1 MLIILEGARGTGKS
15 SVAYKLRQRLKHSTL
30 INPTGFHEDGE
41 VGLKKISN
49 YYDGMFE
56 LFHKWKSKMSGYTTI
71 LDRFFPTE
79 MVFSSL
85 YKEYDF
91 HQKFK
96 SLCKLLPTLDDEI
109 YIFFFTVSDKD
120 VLKERLKRDKVP
132 FAQVEESVEESLKQ
146 QDSYYKYI
154 DELKRYI
161 DWDCKGSLKLIGI
174 DTAHMNQDEVV
185 DFVFRQI
192 QNVSEGLW

>member
-30 INPTGFHEDGE
+30 INPTGFHEDGDK
-41 VGLKKISN
+41 GLAKISN
-49 YYDGMFE
+49 YYEEIFD
-56 LFHKWKSKMSGYTTI
+56 LLYKWKARVNDYTTI

-96 SLCKLLPTLDDEI
+96 SLCKLLPTLDDDI
-109 YIFFFTVSDKD
+109 YIFFFTVSNKE
-120 VLKERLKRDKVP
+120 VLKERLNRDKIQ
-132 FAQVEESVEESLKQ
+132 FGQVEESVEESLKQ
-146 QDSYYKYI
+146 QGAYYKYI
-154 DELKRYI
+154 NKLKEYA
-161 DWDCKGSLKLIGI
+161 DWFEKGSMKIIEI
-174 DTAHMNQDEVV
+174 DTAYLSQDDVIN
-185 DFVFRQI
+185 FVIRRI
-192 QNVSEGLW
+192 KKE

>member
-30 INPTGFHEDGE
+30 INPTGFHEDGDK
-41 VGLKKISN
+41 GLAKISN
-49 YYDGMFE
+49 YYEGIFD
-56 LFHKWKSKMSGYTTI
+56 LLYKWKARVSDNTTI

-96 SLCKLLPTLDDEI
+96 SLCKLLPTLDEDI
-109 YIFFFTVSDKD
+109 YIFFFTVSNKE
-120 VLKERLKRDKVP
+120 VLKERLKRDKIQ
-132 FAQVEESVEESLKQ
+132 FGQVEESVEESLKQ
-146 QDSYYKYI
+146 QDAYFKYI
-154 DELKRYI
+154 NKLKEYI
-161 DWDCKGSLKLIGI
+161 DRFKNGSMKIIEI
-174 DTAHMNQDEVV
+174 DTAYLSQDDVIN
-185 DFVFRQI
+185 FVIRRI
-192 QNVSEGLW
+192 KRSE

>member
-30 INPTGFHEDGE
+30 INPTGFHEDGDK
-41 VGLKKISN
+41 GLAKISN
-49 YYDGMFE
+49 YYEGIFD
-56 LFHKWKSKMSGYTTI
+56 LLYKWKARVNDYTTI

-96 SLCKLLPTLDDEI
+96 SLCKLLPTLDDDI
-109 YIFFFTVSDKD
+109 YIFFFTISNKE
-120 VLKERLKRDKVP
+120 VLKERLNRDKIQ
-132 FAQVEESVEESLKQ
+132 FGQVEESVEESLKQ
-146 QDSYYKYI
+146 QDAYYKYI
-154 DELKRYI
+154 NKLKEYV
-161 DWDCKGSLKLIGI
+161 DWFEKGSMKIIEI
-174 DTAHMNQDEVV
+174 DTAYLSQDDVIN
-185 DFVFRQI
+185 FVIRRI
-192 QNVSEGLW
+192 KKE